1 MSDLF
6 EIQLEPII
14 RLYAKNGF
22 RKPAEVSRL
31 LNKEHRRTAC
41 GESWTPRLAWFL
53 LKLSFGSSAKVG
65 HRSVRKKH
73 EAIEPRSIRAATA
86 KAEVASAST
95 DPISPLT
102 KEEIAKRLSAIARV
116 IRES

>member
-86 KAEVASAST
+86 KAEAASAST